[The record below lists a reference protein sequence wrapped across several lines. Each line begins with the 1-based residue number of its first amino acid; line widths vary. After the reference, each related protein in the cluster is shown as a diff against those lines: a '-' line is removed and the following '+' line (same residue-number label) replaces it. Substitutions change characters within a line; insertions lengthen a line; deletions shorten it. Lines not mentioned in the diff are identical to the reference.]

1 MLGESRSFFVT
12 VGAAHLAGPDG
23 VPALLRAD
31 GYDVEG
37 P

>member
-1 MLGESRSFFVT
+1 MLKDDDNVFVT

-31 GYDVEG
+31 GYDVDG